1 MTKLSPVTL
10 VIADTGP
17 LISLA
22 VVDRLDLLQ
31 SFGAPVFVTDAVMYE
46 CTRLTSRPGADRLR
60 AWFDVA
66 GGNQHRIVK
75 TPFGAAYLEALALEA
90 QGIEGATKNFGEW
103 ATSWTMDNID
113 ALFRDMLLEPGR
125 HIGLIISDDKDY
137 LNGRPPH
144 AKIPP
149 NTHVLS
155 TRAFFVALEGL
166 GMIAS
171 AEDLRESIR
180 QSGRPQL
187 AKSLIDRP
195 FREVG
200 EQSDYRQQMQ
210 DIRDRDLQRDGS
222 DPANDTEI
230 DPKSRR

>member
-22 VVDRLDLLQ
+22 LVDRLDLLQ
-31 SFGAPVFVTDAVMYE
+31 SFGTPVFVTDAVMYE
-46 CTRLTSRPGADRLR
+46 CTRLSSRPGADRLR
-60 AWFDVA
+60 EWFDVA

-90 QGIEGATKNFGEW
+90 NGMEGATKNFGEW
-103 ATSWTMDNID
+103 ATSWTMDNVE
-113 ALFRDMLLEPGR
+113 ALYRDMRLKPGR
-125 HIGLIISDDKDY
+125 HVGLIISDDKDY

-144 AKIPP
+144 GKIPP

-166 GMIAS
+166 GLITS

-195 FREVG
+195 FREAG

-210 DIRDRDLQRDGS
+210 EVRDRELKGDAS
-222 DPANDTEI
+222 DPAPDHKAN
-230 DPKSRR
+230 PKSHR

>member
-1 MTKLSPVTL
+1 MMKLSPVTL
-10 VIADTGP
+10 VIADSGP

-31 SFGAPVFVTDAVMYE
+31 SFGTPVFVTDAVMYE
-46 CTRLTSRPGADRLR
+46 CTRLSSRPGADRLR
-60 AWFDVA
+60 AWFEVA
-66 GGNQHRIVK
+66 GDNQHRIVK

-90 QGIEGATKNFGEW
+90 GGIEGATKNFGEW
-103 ATSWTMDNID
+103 ATSWTMDNVE
-113 ALFRDMLLEPGR
+113 ALFRDMRLEPGR

-144 AKIPP
+144 DKIPP

-166 GMIAS
+166 GLIAS

-195 FREVG
+195 FREAG
-200 EQSDYRQQMQ
+200 EQSDYRKQMQ
-210 DIRDRDLQRDGS
+210 DVRDRDLGS
-222 DPANDTEI
+222 DANDPAHDNESA
-230 DPKSRR
+230 PKPRR

>member
-31 SFGAPVFVTDAVMYE
+31 SFGTPVFVTDAVMYE
-46 CTRLTSRPGADRLR
+46 CTRLSSRPGADRLR
-60 AWFDVA
+60 EWFDVA

-90 QGIEGATKNFGEW
+90 NGVEGATKNFGEW
-103 ATSWTMDNID
+103 AASWTMDNVE
-113 ALFRDMLLEPGR
+113 ALLRDMRLEPGR

-144 AKIPP
+144 DKIPP

-166 GMIAS
+166 GLIAS

-195 FREVG
+195 FREAG
-200 EQSDYRQQMQ
+200 EQSDYRRQIQRV
-210 DIRDRDLQRDGS
+210 RDRDQKRAVS
-222 DPANDTEI
+222 DPGPDDKG
-230 DPKSRR
+230 DPKS